1 MPHPPASHPIA
12 IASTFADATALAL
25 GLTTSTGVMIAF
37 FDRDDRIAWTNLRF
51 AEWFG
56 VAPAALVG
64 RSLHEVYGAAA
75 LEETLPRLRRTLSGE
90 PVRYERLLEKPGTA
104 PQWISVSLY
113 PHRDAEGNVLGLFAC
128 SVEVDALKRTHD
140 ALDRSLQEIAIY
152 LDNSPLAVVE
162 WDRDGRIRRWAGQ
175 AGHMFGWT
183 PADVAGCSAAD
194 LQLVDAAWVE
204 AWNAAMEEL
213 RDGSATRNRIVS
225 RNTTRGGA
233 SIYCEWFHSAFVDGE
248 GATRGVLS
256 LAQDITVR
264 MEIEDQLRHAAI
276 HDALTGCHNRR
287 YLMSRIEHAIA
298 CARRGPDRPALLFL
312 DLDRFKPINDRHGH
326 ATGDAVLQQVVARLR
341 DCVRETDCVA
351 RVGGDEFVVLMDA
364 HVDPQTPLRL
374 RERIIER
381 LAQPFDVNELAL
393 HLGASVGIARFP
405 EDGGTADE
413 LLRHADESMYREK
426 KAR

>member
-1 MPHPPASHPIA
+1 MPHPPASDPIA

-37 FDRDDRIAWTNLRF
+37 FDRDDRIAWANNRF

-56 VAPAALVG
+56 VAPAELAG
-64 RSLHEVYGAAA
+64 RSLAEVYGQAA
-75 LEETLPRLRRTLSGE
+75 LDEVLPRLRRTLSGE
-90 PVRYERLLEKPGTA
+90 SVRYERLLEKPGTA

-113 PHRDAEGNVLGLFAC
+113 PHRDTEGNVLGLFAC
-128 SVEVDALKRTHD
+128 SVEVDELKRTRD

-152 LDNSPLAVVE
+152 LDNSPLAVIE
-162 WDRDGRIRRWAGQ
+162 WDRNGQIQRWAGQ
-175 AGHMFGWT
+175 AGHIFGWT
-183 PADVAGCSAAD
+183 PADVAGRRAAD
-194 LQLVDAAWVE
+194 LGLVDPAWVD
-204 AWNAAMEEL
+204 AWDAAMQEL

-256 LAQDITVR
+256 LAQDITLR
-264 MEIEDQLRHAAI
+264 MEVEEQLRHAAI

-326 ATGDAVLQQVVARLR
+326 ATGDAVLKDVVARLR
-341 DCVRETDCVA
+341 DCVRETDCLA

-374 RERIIER
+374 RDRISER
-381 LAQPFDVNELAL
+381 LEQPF
-393 HLGASVGIARFP
+393 HLDGLDLRIGASIGIARFP
-405 EDGGTADE
+405 EDGETADQ